1 MNSSENS
8 TPSEQRR
15 KNRVTIP
22 EHPQIL
28 DAHSGK
34 VLGELVN
41 LSSDGLM
48 AVSPN
53 GIACGTVFQV
63 LIPLVRG
70 DKQVEIQ
77 VGVESL
83 WCDDANDS
91 GSHWTGFQIIDI
103 SAEHQDIL
111 DTVVGTRNC

>member
-1 MNSSENS
+1 MNNS
-8 TPSEQRR
+8 AKPAHLEQRR

-48 AVSPN
+48 AVSPD
-53 GIACGTVFQV
+53 GIACGTVCQMR
-63 LIPLVRG
+63 IPLVQG
-70 DKQVEIQ
+70 GSKVEILI
-77 VGVESL
+77 GAESL
-83 WCDDANDS
+83 WCNDANDS
-91 GSHWTGFQIIDI
+91 GSYWTGFQIIDI
-103 SAEHQDIL
+103 SPEHQEIL
-111 DTVVGTRNC
+111 NTVVGDQG

>member
-1 MNSSENS
+1 MNGSVNPEH
-8 TPSEQRR
+8 SEQRR

-41 LSSDGLM
+41 LSTDGLM
-48 AVSPN
+48 AVSPD
-53 GIACGTVFQV
+53 GIVSGTVCQMR
-63 LIPLVRG
+63 IPLVQGGR
-70 DKQVEIQ
+70 KVEILL
-77 VGVESL
+77 GAESL

-91 GSHWTGFQIIDI
+91 GSYWTGFQIIDI
-103 SAEHQDIL
+103 SPEHQEIL
-111 DTVVGTRNC
+111 NAVVGD

>member
-1 MNSSENS
+1 MNSSVN
-8 TPSEQRR
+8 PAHSEQRR

-48 AVSPN
+48 AVSPD
-53 GIACGTVFQV
+53 GIACGTVCQMR
-63 LIPLVRG
+63 IPLIQG
-70 DKQVEIQ
+70 DSRVEIL
-77 VGVESL
+77 VGAESL
-83 WCDDANDS
+83 WCNDANDS
-91 GSHWTGFQIIDI
+91 GSYWTGFQIIDI
-103 SAEHQDIL
+103 SPEHQEIL
-111 DTVVGTRNC
+111 NTIVGDQV

>member
-1 MNSSENS
+1 MNSSVNPEH
-8 TPSEQRR
+8 SEQRR

-48 AVSPN
+48 AVSPDC
-53 GIACGTVFQV
+53 IACGTVCQMR
-63 LIPLVRG
+63 IPLVQG
-70 DKQVEIQ
+70 DSKVEIL
-77 VGVESL
+77 VGAESL
-83 WCDDANDS
+83 WCDDANGS
-91 GSHWTGFQIIDI
+91 GSYWTGFQIIDI
-103 SAEHQDIL
+103 SPEHQEIL
-111 DTVVGTRNC
+111 NAVVGD